1 MRILIHNPQTD
12 AGFTLL
18 ELLVAMTLLGF
29 LTALMFDGLRFGRR
43 AWETT
48 ENAAQLS
55 NTIRTFQYTLR
66 DELSRAYPLL
76 QAVDATHA
84 NIAFEGA
91 ADHVSF
97 FAPDVEGVPSGE
109 MARVTIE
116 ADKTA
121 VGSIVKISS
130 APELAVSDDVRTRS
144 LELPGITSL
153 AFAYYGKDKPNDA
166 PTWRND
172 WDSHTELPELIRV
185 SAHSPHDD
193 AVWPDLVIRPHI
205 AVDEGCTYD
214 ALTKF
219 CQGR

>member
-1 MRILIHNPQTD
+1 MRVLIHNPQAD

-29 LTALMFDGLRFGRR
+29 LTVLMFDGLRFGRR

-84 NIAFEGA
+84 NLAFDGA
-91 ADHVSF
+91 GDHISF
-97 FAPDVEGVPSGE
+97 VASNVEGVPSGE

-116 ADKTA
+116 ADKT
-121 VGSIVKISS
+121 VTGSTIKIS
-130 APELAVSDDVRTRS
+130 ATPELSASGDVRTRS
-144 LELPGITSL
+144 IELPGVTSL
-153 AFAYYGKDKPNDA
+153 AFTYYGKDKPNEA
-166 PTWRND
+166 PTWRGGWNGP
-172 WDSHTELPELIRV
+172 TELPELIRV
-185 SAHSPHDD
+185 SAHSPHND
-193 AVWPDLVIRPHI
+193 AVWPDLIINPRI
-205 AVDEGCTYD
+205 AADEGCAYD